1 MENIFE
7 NLHFT
12 NQWFEFILPLIMI
25 ILDIVTGFINAWINK
40 SVSSSVMREGLGHK
54 AGELAYIL
62 LGFLANIAFGLHSVF
77 LLAVFY
83 VCFMELVSILENCSK
98 LGVPMPEK
106 LKEII
111 ENKEVGE

>member
-1 MENIFE
+1 MENILE

-12 NQWFEFILPLIMI
+12 NQWFEFILPLMMV

-83 VCFMELVSILENCSK
+83 VCFMELVSILENCAK

-111 ENKEVGE
+111 ENKEVGD

>member
-12 NQWFEFILPLIMI
+12 NQWFEFVLPLVMI

-40 SVSSSVMREGLGHK
+40 KVSSSVMREGLGHK

-111 ENKEVGE
+111 ENKEGE

>member
-1 MENIFE
+1 MEILE
-7 NLHFT
+7 KLHFT
-12 NQWFEFILPLIMI
+12 NQWFEFVLPLVMI

>member
-1 MENIFE
+1 MEIVDK
-7 NLHFT
+7 LHFT
-12 NQWFEFILPLIMI
+12 NQWFEFFLPLMMI
-25 ILDIVTGFINAWINK
+25 ILDIVTGFINAWVNK
-40 SVSSSVMREGLGHK
+40 KVSSSIMREGLGHK

-62 LGFLANIAFGLHSVF
+62 LGFLAYTAFGLHSVY

-106 LKEII
+106 IKEII
-111 ENKEVGE
+111 GTKE

>member
-12 NQWFEFILPLIMI
+12 NQWFEFVLPLIMI

-40 SVSSSVMREGLGHK
+40 TVSSSVMREGLGHK
-54 AGELAYIL
+54 AGELAYIA
-62 LGFLANIAFGLHSVF
+62 LGFLAYVAFGLHAVF

-98 LGVPMPEK
+98 LGVPVPPK

-111 ENKEVGE
+111 ENKEGE

>member
-1 MENIFE
+1 MENILE

>member
-83 VCFMELVSILENCSK
+83 VCFMELVSILENCAK

-111 ENKEVGE
+111 ENKEVGD